1 MGKVNELKVEI
12 RELKGQLQPLQRTFK
27 TLVEG
32 EARRANVKLV
42 EAHQRMHHAAA
53 SAAGPA
59 STHAASPGAR
69 ASRGPEPAPRSQGP
83 RGRKARRHHRNHG

>member
-1 MGKVNELKVEI
+1 VKTAFEKIGKEED
-12 RELKGQLQPLQRTFK
+12 RAQY
-27 TLVEG
+27 
-32 EARRANVKLV
+32 ARALV